1 MTAWNWPADLRPTE
15 QVFYVETLTARFAAA
30 MSAQVHVA
38 ERPGARWR
46 AELTLRALPE
56 QVRRLDALLALG
68 GIVLLP
74 VFGKQTGHGAGP
86 DFSTFAAD
94 IGQTGFDDGTLFD
107 DGLGFTEG
115 ADTVAVLGGCLA
127 RLALGGCRPGS
138 RALTVGDLLQ
148 TGPGRVHLIT
158 AVGPAD
164 LNGVVFCTLAPPLR
178 APPALGPPVTANG
191 RIAMTLVGGDA
202 ADGATEP
209 PARTTYR
216 LAFEEDVSWPI
227 V

>member
-1 MTAWNWPADLRPTE
+1 MTAWNWPAEIRPVE

-30 MSAQVHVA
+30 LSGQVHVA

-56 QVRRLDALLALG
+56 QVRRLDALLAQS

-74 VFGKQTGHGAGP
+74 VFGKESGHGAGP
-86 DFSTFAAD
+86 DFSTFAAG
-94 IGQTGFDDGTLFD
+94 IGPTGFDDGSRFD

-115 ADTVAVLGGCLA
+115 TGTVAVLGGCLS
-127 RLALGGCRPGS
+127 RLALGGCRQGS
-138 RALTVGDLLQ
+138 AALTVGDLLQ
-148 TGPGRVHLIT
+148 TGPGRAHLIT

-164 LNGVVFCTLAPPLR
+164 INGVAFCTLAPPLR
-178 APPALGPPVTANG
+178 LPPVLGAPVTANG
-191 RIAMTLVGGDA
+191 RIAMTLVSGDA

-216 LAFEEDVSWPI
+216 LAFEEDLTWPI

>member
-1 MTAWNWPADLRPTE
+1 MTAWSWPADLRPVE

-30 MSAQVHVA
+30 LSGQVHVA

-46 AELTLRALPE
+46 AELTLRVLPE
-56 QVRRLDALLALG
+56 QVRRLDALLATG
-68 GIVLLP
+68 GTALLP

-86 DFSTFAAD
+86 SFDAFALE
-94 IGQTGFDDGTLFD
+94 IGPTGFDDGTLFD

-115 ADTVAVLGGCLA
+115 AGTVAVLGGCGH

-138 RALTVGDLLQ
+138 LVLTVGDLLQ
-148 TGPGRVHLIT
+148 TGLGRAHLIT
-158 AVGPAD
+158 AIGPAD
-164 LNGVVFCTLAPPLR
+164 SNGVACCTLAPPLR

>member
-1 MTAWNWPADLRPTE
+1 VTAWNWPADLRPVE
-15 QVFYVETLTARFAAA
+15 QVFYVETLIARFAAA
-30 MSAQVHVA
+30 LSGQVHVA

-56 QVRRLDALLALG
+56 QVRRLDALLAQG
-68 GIVLLP
+68 GTVLLP
-74 VFGKQTGHGAGP
+74 VFGKQIGHGVGP
-86 DFSTFAAD
+86 AFDTFALE
-94 IGQTGFDDGTLFD
+94 IGPTGFDDGSLFD
-107 DGLGFTEG
+107 DGLGFSEG
-115 ADTVAVLGGCLA
+115 AGTVAVLGGCLA

-138 RALTVGDLLQ
+138 LALTVGDLLQ
-148 TGPGRVHLIT
+148 TGPGRAHLIT

-164 LNGVVFCTLAPPLR
+164 LNGVGLCTLAPPLR
-178 APPALGPPVTANG
+178 APPMLGPPALADCSV
-191 RIAMTLVGGDA
+191 AMTLVVGDA

-216 LAFEEDVSWPI
+216 LAFEEDLTWPI

>member
-1 MTAWNWPADLRPTE
+1 MTAWNWPAEIRPVE

-30 MSAQVHVA
+30 LSGQVHVA

-56 QVRRLDALLALG
+56 QVRRLDALLATG
-68 GIVLLP
+68 GTVLLP

-86 DFSTFAAD
+86 SFASYTAA
-94 IGQTGFDDGTLFD
+94 IWPTGFDDGSRFD

-115 ADTVAVLGGCLA
+115 AGTVAVLGGCLV

-138 RALTVGDLLQ
+138 VVLTVGDLLQ
-148 TGPGRVHLIT
+148 TGLGRAHLIT
-158 AVGPAD
+158 AIGPAD
-164 LNGVVFCTLAPPLR
+164 SNGVACCTLAPPLR

>member
-1 MTAWNWPADLRPTE
+1 MTAWSWPADLRPVE
-15 QVFYVETLTARFAAA
+15 QVFYVETLTARFAATL
-30 MSAQVHVA
+30 SGQVHVA

-56 QVRRLDALLALG
+56 QVRRIDALLAG
-68 GIVLLP
+68 GGTVLLP
-74 VFGKQTGHGAGP
+74 VFGKLTGHGVGP
-86 DFSTFAAD
+86 CFDGFAAE
-94 IGQTGFDDGTLFD
+94 IGPTGFDDGSRFD
-107 DGLGFTEG
+107 DGLGFVEG
-115 ADTVAVLGGCLA
+115 AGTVAVLGGCLA

-138 RALTVGDLLQ
+138 LVLTIGDLLQ
-148 TGPGRVHLIT
+148 TGPGRAHLIT
-158 AVGPAD
+158 TLEPAD
-164 LNGVVFCTLAPPLR
+164 SNGIALCTLAPPLR

-216 LAFEEDVSWPI
+216 LAFEEDLTWPI